1 MGEIHSGRPDQHI
14 LTQEEKEEEAVLSAN
29 LKRNLVNKSLVCLLK
44 LSFDVTDGCCN
55 GIVRY
60 RETKSSV
67 RFFVP
72 SMGQEVCSLECV
84 TD

>member
-1 MGEIHSGRPDQHI
+1 MVGEIHSGRPDKHI
-14 LTQEEKEEEAVLSAN
+14 LTQEEKEEEEAVLSAN

-60 RETKSSV
+60 RETESSV
-67 RFFVP
+67 RFAA
-72 SMGQEVCSLECV
+72 SNM
-84 TD
+84 

>member
-1 MGEIHSGRPDQHI
+1 MVGEIHSGRPDQHI
-14 LTQEEKEEEAVLSAN
+14 LSQEEKEEAVF
-29 LKRNLVNKSLVCLLK
+29 VNKSLVCLLK
-44 LSFDVTDGCCN
+44 LSFDVTDGYCN

-60 RETKSSV
+60 RETESSV

-72 SMGQEVCSLECV
+72 AMGQEVCSLEYV

>member
-1 MGEIHSGRPDQHI
+1 MVGEIHSGRPDQHI

-55 GIVRY
+55 GRAV
-60 RETKSSV
+60 SV
-67 RFFVP
+67 P
-72 SMGQEVCSLECV
+72 AMGQEVCSLEYV

>member
-1 MGEIHSGRPDQHI
+1 MVGEIHSGRPDQHI
-14 LTQEEKEEEAVLSAN
+14 LTQEEKEEAVLSAN

-60 RETKSSV
+60 RETESSV

-72 SMGQEVCSLECV
+72 AMGQEVCSLEYV